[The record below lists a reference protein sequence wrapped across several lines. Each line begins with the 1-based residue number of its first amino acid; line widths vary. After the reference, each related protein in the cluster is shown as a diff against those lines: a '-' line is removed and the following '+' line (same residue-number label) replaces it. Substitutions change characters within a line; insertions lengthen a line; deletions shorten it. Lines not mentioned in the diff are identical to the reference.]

1 MTRAEIASA
10 RKRGPGP
17 GRGLRLRGLA
27 VLGLVAL
34 ALLAGGARAAKN
46 DVDLVSRASG
56 ASGTRGNGDSY
67 ADSVSADGRF
77 VVFDSA
83 ATNLSPDDS
92 DGFTDVYVRDLQTN
106 TTTLVSRAG
115 GVSGAKGNGNSGA
128 PAISAD
134 GRFVAFTSDAMNLS
148 PDDGDTTSDVYV
160 RDLQTNT
167 TTLVSRASGVAG
179 AKGRL
184 SFAPAISADGRFV
197 AFYSFTRLSPDDG
210 DAIFDAYVRD
220 LQTNTTT
227 LASRASGAGGA
238 KGNGNSWRPAISADG
253 RFVAFRSGATNLS
266 PDDGDATEDV
276 FVRDLQAN
284 TTTLVSRATGP
295 AAQRATTP
303 PKLRPGGP
311 GTERPYRPER
321 RTQLIGVP
329 SHIPFGPR
337 VLDSRGAEHGCRQ
350 SHRATR
356 PHRVRRRPA
365 GRGVR
370 RQKDPRGGQIARSL

>member
-1 MTRAEIASA
+1 MVGDALTRNEGTEATTGPA
-10 RKRGPGP
+10 R
-17 GRGLRLRGLA
+17 LRRRGLA
-27 VLGLVAL
+27 VLCLVTL
-34 ALLAGGARAAKN
+34 ALLAGGAQAASGN
-46 DVDLVSRASG
+46 LDLVSRASG
-56 ASGTRGNGDSY
+56 ASGAKGNGLSKVIGI
-67 ADSVSADGRF
+67 SGDGRF
-77 VVFDSA
+77 VAFSSL
-83 ATNLSPDDS
+83 ATNLSPDDGDATYDS
-92 DGFTDVYVRDLQTN
+92 YVRDLQTG
-106 TTTLVSRAG
+106 TTTLVCRASG
-115 GVSGAKGNGNSGA
+115 ADGAKGNGASADGA
-128 PAISAD
+128 VSAD
-134 GRFVAFTSDAMNLS
+134 GRFVAFESGATNL
-148 PDDGDTTSDVYV
+148 D
-160 RDLQTNT
+160 
-167 TTLVSRASGVAG
+167 
-179 AKGRL
+179 
-184 SFAPAISADGRFV
+184 
-197 AFYSFTRLSPDDG
+197 PDDG

-220 LQTNTTT
+220 LQTNTAT

>member
-1 MTRAEIASA
+1 MSTWSA
-10 RKRGPGP
+10 VPPAPPGP
-17 GRGLRLRGLA
+17 
-27 VLGLVAL
+27 
-34 ALLAGGARAAKN
+34 K
-46 DVDLVSRASG
+46 
-56 ASGTRGNGDSY
+56 GNGDSY

-134 GRFVAFTSDAMNLS
+134 GRFVAFTSDATNLS

-210 DAIFDAYVRD
+210 DGIWDVYVRD
-220 LQTNTTT
+220 LQTEHDHARQPRQWGRRRQGQRQ
-227 LASRASGAGGA
+227 LVAARDLSRRALRRLQIRCYEFEPRRRRRDRGRVRARPAGEHDHARQSGDGTGGA
-238 KGNGNSWRPAISADG
+238 KGDN
-253 RFVAFRSGATNLS
+253 
-266 PDDGDATEDV
+266 
-276 FVRDLQAN
+276 
-284 TTTLVSRATGP
+284 
-295 AAQRATTP
+295 
-303 PKLRPGGP
+303 
-311 GTERPYRPER
+311 
-321 RTQLIGVP
+321 P
-329 SHIPFGPR
+329 SET
-337 VLDSRGAEHGCRQ
+337 A
-350 SHRATR
+350 
-356 PHRVRRRPA
+356 A
-365 GRGVR
+365 GRTG
-370 RQKDPRGGQIARSL
+370 D